1 MPRLRLIFVLVATA
15 ILLIACSK
23 PGPGSDNSQTISGLP
38 WQIKTYDDGSSEVFG
53 LRIGH
58 TSLAQATELI
68 KADHQAAIIIDQ
80 QNSRGLEMYFNQFKA
95 GVLDGKLVIVAD
107 ITDAELE
114 QMIANL
120 DQGDY
125 MASGARKLIPTDAD
139 WNTAEQAVIS
149 SIAFIPAINLDE
161 DIILNRFGQQPE
173 IVLTPGLKHF
183 LYAKQGLDIALSN
196 EGKEVLQYVAPKAFQ
211 QLRQP
216 LIYAAQ
222 FAAQVEQ

>member
-1 MPRLRLIFVLVATA
+1 MPRLRLIFVLLSTG
-15 ILLIACSK
+15 LLLLACSK
-23 PGPGSDNSQTISGLP
+23 PGPSSDASQSIKGLP
-38 WQIKTYDDGSSEVFG
+38 WQITTFSDGSSEVFG

-58 TSLAQATELI
+58 TNLAQASALI
-68 KADHQAAIIIDQ
+68 KGDRQAAIIIDQ

-107 ITDAELE
+107 LSDLELQ
-114 QMIANL
+114 QMISNL

-139 WNTAEQAVIS
+139 WSKAEQTVIA

-161 DIILNRFGQQPE
+161 EIILNRFGQHPE
-173 IVLTPGLKHF
+173 IVLTKGLKHF
-183 LYAKQGLDIALSN
+183 LYAQQGLDIALSN
-196 EGKEVLQYVAPKAFQ
+196 EGKEVLQYVAPKAFE

-222 FAAQVEQ
+222 FAAQAEK